1 MRTRWAV
8 ERRFRNSCS
17 GEFPFASLN
26 GAGGEGRANKTPPP
40 SWGSETQCTPLL
52 KVPPASRGEPCAGE
66 GRSDSRG
73 EPRRV
78 SKIQALPPSLRFP
91 PLREGNRALVPPASR
106 GSLKEGVIKTA
117 HILLAPVIAM
127 ALSACQPNNANPS
140 PSATTPPPTP
150 PLSTTET
157 PPEPDIPTY
166 RYKIVNTYPHD
177 PQAFTQ
183 GLEFH
188 DGYLY
193 EGTGLKGKSSLRR
206 VELRTGRV
214 VQIHRLPSEYFGE
227 GITILGDKIYQLTWQ
242 NGVCFVYDR
251 RTFRQI
257 TQFRY
262 DGEGWGLT
270 NDGKHLIM
278 SDGSEVITFRD
289 PDTFA
294 EVRKITVRA
303 QGKPVKNLNEL
314 EYIEGEI
321 WANIWYSD
329 IIARIDPSTGIVK
342 AWVDMEGLPV
352 PNRDIEA
359 VLNGIAYDRQNK
371 RIFVT
376 GKNWSKLFEIELVP
390 PQGSALR

>member
-1 MRTRWAV
+1 MLYLLCARAGQFYLSGLAAV
-8 ERRFRNSCS
+8 GLF
-17 GEFPFASLN
+17 
-26 GAGGEGRANKTPPP
+26 
-40 SWGSETQCTPLL
+40 
-52 KVPPASRGEPCAGE
+52 
-66 GRSDSRG
+66 
-73 EPRRV
+73 
-78 SKIQALPPSLRFP
+78 
-91 PLREGNRALVPPASR
+91 
-106 GSLKEGVIKTA
+106 
-117 HILLAPVIAM
+117 
-127 ALSACQPNNANPS
+127 ACQPNNASP
-140 PSATTPPPTP
+140 PSATTTPPPNTQP
-150 PLSTTET
+150 APEP

-166 RYKIVNTYPHD
+166 RYKIVNTFPHD

-193 EGTGLKGKSSLRR
+193 EGTGQYGKSSLRR
-206 VELRTGRV
+206 VELRTGRI
-214 VQIHRLPSEYFGE
+214 VQIHRLPNEYFGE

-242 NGVCFVYDR
+242 NGVCFVYDK

-262 DGEGWGLT
+262 YGEGWGLT

-278 SDGSEVITFRD
+278 SDGSETITFRD
-289 PDTFA
+289 PETFA
-294 EVRKITVRA
+294 EVRRITVRA

-352 PNRDIEA
+352 KNRDIEA
-359 VLNGIAYDRQNK
+359 VMNGIAYDRQNK

-376 GKNWSKLFEIELVP
+376 GKNWDKLFEIELVP
-390 PQGSALR
+390 PQGAASGKGDATR

>member
-8 ERRFRNSCS
+8 RRRFRNSCS

-26 GAGGEGRANKTPPP
+26 GAGGEGRTNKTPPP

-66 GRSDSRG
+66 GRADSRG

-106 GSLKEGVIKTA
+106 GNLKEGVIKTA
-117 HILLAPVIAM
+117 HILLAPVIVM

-140 PSATTPPPTP
+140 SSATTPLPTP

-157 PPEPDIPTY
+157 PPETDIPTY

-242 NGVCFVYDR
+242 NGVCFVYDK

>member
-1 MRTRWAV
+1 MRMRW
-8 ERRFRNSCS
+8 E
-17 GEFPFASLN
+17 L
-26 GAGGEGRANKTPPP
+26 
-40 SWGSETQCTPLL
+40 
-52 KVPPASRGEPCAGE
+52 
-66 GRSDSRG
+66 
-73 EPRRV
+73 
-78 SKIQALPPSLRFP
+78 
-91 PLREGNRALVPPASR
+91 
-106 GSLKEGVIKTA
+106 
-117 HILLAPVIAM
+117 LLAGLA
-127 ALSACQPNNANPS
+127 AAGLFACQPNNASP
-140 PSATTPPPTP
+140 PSAAATPPPNTP
-150 PLSTTET
+150 PAAEL

-166 RYKIVNTYPHD
+166 RYKIVNTFPHD

-193 EGTGLKGKSSLRR
+193 EGTGQYGKSSLRR
-206 VELRTGRV
+206 VELRTGRI

-262 DGEGWGLT
+262 YGEGWGLT

-278 SDGSEVITFRD
+278 SDGSETITFRD
-289 PDTFA
+289 PETFA
-294 EVRKITVRA
+294 EVRRITVRA

-329 IIARIDPSTGIVK
+329 IIARIDPSTGVVK

-352 PNRDIEA
+352 KNRDLEA
-359 VLNGIAYDRQNK
+359 VMNGIAYDRQNK

-376 GKNWSKLFEIELVP
+376 GKNWDKLFEIELFP
-390 PQGSALR
+390 PRSATPSKDDATR

>member
-1 MRTRWAV
+1 M
-8 ERRFRNSCS
+8 
-17 GEFPFASLN
+17 
-26 GAGGEGRANKTPPP
+26 
-40 SWGSETQCTPLL
+40 
-52 KVPPASRGEPCAGE
+52 
-66 GRSDSRG
+66 
-73 EPRRV
+73 
-78 SKIQALPPSLRFP
+78 
-91 PLREGNRALVPPASR
+91 
-106 GSLKEGVIKTA
+106 
-117 HILLAPVIAM
+117 LATVIAM
-127 ALSACQPNNANPS
+127 ALFACQPNNANPS
-140 PSATTPPPTP
+140 SSATTPLPTS

-188 DGYLY
+188 DGDLY

-206 VELRTGRV
+206 VELRTGRIL
-214 VQIHRLPSEYFGE
+214 QIHRLPSEYFGE

-262 DGEGWGLT
+262 YGEGWGLT

-278 SDGSEVITFRD
+278 SDGSETITFRD
-289 PDTFA
+289 PETFA
-294 EVRKITVRA
+294 DVRRITVRA

-329 IIARIDPSTGIVK
+329 IIARIDPSTGVVK

-352 PNRDIEA
+352 KNRDLEA
-359 VLNGIAYDRQNK
+359 VMNGIAYDRQNK

-376 GKNWSKLFEIELVP
+376 GKNWDKLFEIELVTRR
-390 PQGSALR
+390 SATPSKDDATR

>member
-8 ERRFRNSCS
+8 GWRSWAGFSERLQIAHCWDRVLFCPYPQPLPPDTGEGCRGERRFAPR
-17 GEFPFASLN
+17 
-26 GAGGEGRANKTPPP
+26 
-40 SWGSETQCTPLL
+40 PL
-52 KVPPASRGEPCAGE
+52 RPCAGE
-66 GRSDSRG
+66 GDIGG
-73 EPRRV
+73 EGDKRLLPRV
-78 SKIQALPPSLRFP
+78 LA
-91 PLREGNRALVPPASR
+91 AC
-106 GSLKEGVIKTA
+106 VIT
-117 HILLAPVIAM
+117 V
-127 ALSACQPNNANPS
+127 ALSACQPNNASPS
-140 PSATTPPPTP
+140 SSATTPPPTP
-150 PLSTTET
+150 PLSTTEA

-188 DGYLY
+188 DGDLY
-193 EGTGLKGKSSLRR
+193 ESTGLKGKSSLRR
-206 VELRTGRV
+206 VELRTGRIL
-214 VQIHRLPSEYFGE
+214 QIHRLPSEYFGE

-242 NGVCFVYDR
+242 NGVCFVYDK

-294 EVRKITVRA
+294 EVRRITVRA

>member
-1 MRTRWAV
+1 MRTHWAV
-8 ERRFRNSCS
+8 ILI
-17 GEFPFASLN
+17 G
-26 GAGGEGRANKTPPP
+26 
-40 SWGSETQCTPLL
+40 
-52 KVPPASRGEPCAGE
+52 
-66 GRSDSRG
+66 
-73 EPRRV
+73 
-78 SKIQALPPSLRFP
+78 
-91 PLREGNRALVPPASR
+91 LVAV
-106 GSLKEGVIKTA
+106 G
-117 HILLAPVIAM
+117 LA
-127 ALSACQPNNANPS
+127 ACQPNNASS
-140 PSATTPPPTP
+140 PTAATTPPSHTQPAP
-150 PLSTTET
+150 EP

-166 RYKIVNTYPHD
+166 RYKIVNTFPHD

-193 EGTGLKGKSSLRR
+193 EGTGLKGRSSLRR

-242 NGVCFVYDR
+242 NGVCFVYDK

-278 SDGSEVITFRD
+278 SDGSETITFRD
-289 PDTFA
+289 PDTFV
-294 EVRKITVRA
+294 EVRKITARA

-314 EYIEGEI
+314 EYIDGEI

-352 PNRDIEA
+352 KNRDIEA
-359 VLNGIAYDRQNK
+359 VMNGIAYDRQNK

-376 GKNWSKLFEIELVP
+376 GKNWDKLFEIELVP
-390 PQGSALR
+390 PRNAATTKNDATR

>member
-1 MRTRWAV
+1 MRYAILAMRTRWAV
-8 ERRFRNSCS
+8 GWRFWNSCS
-17 GEFPFASLN
+17 GKSSFAFLN
-26 GAGGEGRANKTPPP
+26 NAGGETK
-40 SWGSETQCTPLL
+40 CTPLL
-52 KVPPASRGEPCAGE
+52 KVPPANARGTEQSAG
-66 GRSDSRG
+66 S
-73 EPRRV
+73 
-78 SKIQALPPSLRFP
+78 
-91 PLREGNRALVPPASR
+91 VPPACR
-106 GSLKEGVIKTA
+106 GNPKEGVIKT
-117 HILLAPVIAM
+117 ILLTL
-127 ALSACQPNNANPS
+127 ALLIVLAACQPNNASP
-140 PSATTPPPTP
+140 PSAATNPTPPPADQP
-150 PLSTTET
+150 P
-157 PPEPDIPTY
+157 PQPDIPTF
-166 RYKIVNTYPHD
+166 RYKVVNTFPHD

-206 VELRTGRV
+206 VELRTGRIL
-214 VQIHRLPSEYFGE
+214 QIHRLPSEYFGE
-227 GITILGDKIYQLTWQ
+227 GITILGDKIFQLTWQ

-257 TQFRY
+257 AQFRY

-270 NDGKHLIM
+270 NDGMRLIM

-303 QGKPVKNLNEL
+303 QGRPVKNLNEL

-352 PNRDIEA
+352 KDRDIEA
-359 VLNGIAYDRQNK
+359 VMNGIAYDRQNK
-371 RIFVT
+371 RLFVT
-376 GKNWSKLFEIELVP
+376 GKNWDKLFEIELIP
-390 PQGSALR
+390 PQNAAPSKDDATR